1 MVSQVITADLKEL
14 AATGKLNSS
23 EEFYITCCP
32 ECQKE
37 KGSSYKKTKL
47 YISSDYEW
55 GFCQRCKTL
64 YKRKVDFLSES
75 EEAIKLS
82 PDKFLCGSMLRDV
95 QVYTSMKK
103 YQEAS
108 PIMDEKARTYLF
120 NRNPELLE
128 LWDKYNM
135 RCDEEGIYIKYPGY
149 DYYIRANYNRKVLK
163 YYLPP
168 TPEKP
173 TFNIERDPKR
183 WIVGECVFDALALTM
198 LNDTDSIMAVT
209 GSTMTTPQLN
219 HFRRLL
225 PREVYVF
232 LDDTRL
238 SNDLKQSLSKSL
250 GTAMVGIIES
260 DGTDPEE
267 YYLKR
272 KKAAS

>member
-1 MVSQVITADLKEL
+1 MVSQVIVTDLKEL

-37 KGSSYKKTKL
+37 KGKSYHKTKL
-47 YISSDYEW
+47 YISSDFEW

-64 YKRKVDFLSES
+64 FKKEIDFTNDV
-75 EEAIKLS
+75 EASPIKSKMYVSNVLK
-82 PDKFLCGSMLRDV
+82 DI

-103 YQEAS
+103 YEEAS
-108 PIMDEKARTYLF
+108 PVMDEKAKNYLKS
-120 NRNPELLE
+120 RNPELLK
-128 LWDKYNM
+128 LWDVYGM

-149 DYYIRANYNRKVLK
+149 NYYIRANYDRRFLK

-183 WIVGECVFDALALTM
+183 WIVCEGVFDAFALSL
-198 LNDTDSIMAVT
+198 LNENDSIMAVT

-219 HFRRLL
+219 HFRNLL

-238 SNDLKQSLSKSL
+238 SNDLRNNLSKNL
-250 GTAMVGIIES
+250 GTAMVDVIES

-267 YYLKR
+267 YYLKT
-272 KKAAS
+272 KK